1 MLQKE
6 ERIQL
11 EKFAAE
17 IRSKTI
23 RQLATRGFGHVGG
36 SMSIVEILSVLY
48 NGGMKIDPSN
58 PKWEDRDWLV
68 CSKGHAGPAVY
79 STLAMKGFFPEEWLS
94 TLNTTGTNL
103 PSHCDRNKTP
113 GIDVSTGSLG
123 QGISLAAG
131 VAASYKMDG
140 KDNTVFCIL
149 GDGECQ
155 EGQVWEA
162 ALFAA
167 HNKLSNLVLLIDDN
181 KVQLDGATAVVN
193 NMESFEE
200 KFKAFHFNTISID
213 GHDVEAIWDAVAAA
227 KAESEKPTAIIL
239 NTIKGKDC
247 SFAEGKFN
255 HHIPVTEEQ
264 AAEGIAFLEA
274 KIKAMEV

>member
-6 ERIQL
+6 ERARL

-17 IRSKTI
+17 VRIKTI
-23 RQLATRGFGHVGG
+23 RQLADRGFGHVGG
-36 SMSIVEILSVLY
+36 SMSIVDLLAVLY
-48 NGGMKIDPSN
+48 NGAMKIDPAK
-58 PKWEDRDWLV
+58 PDWEGRDWLV
-68 CSKGHAGPAVY
+68 CSKGHAGPAIY
-79 STLAMKGFFPEEWLS
+79 STLAMKGYFPEEWLS

-131 VAASYKMDG
+131 VAMSHKLDG

-162 ALFAA
+162 ASFAA
-167 HNKLSNLVLLIDDN
+167 QNKLANLVLLIDDN
-181 KVQLDGATAVVN
+181 KVQLDGATANVN

-200 KFKAFHFNTISID
+200 KFKAFRFNTIVID
-213 GHDVEAIWDAVAAA
+213 GHDVGAISEAIAAA
-227 KAESEKPTAIIL
+227 KAEAEKPTAIIL

-255 HHIPVTEEQ
+255 HHITVSEEQ
-264 AAEGIAFLEA
+264 AAEGIAFLEE
-274 KIKAMEV
+274 KIKALEV